1 MFTIFPQNYS
11 QKYHS
16 YFVILTY
23 SMEQSP
29 SWGANWFSASQDIPH
44 ILWNPEVHYRIR
56 KCLPPV
62 PILSQLDPVHTP
74 TSYFMKIHLNTLPS
88 GHAKMRDC
96 SPMCCWRVTH
106 FYVFL
111 HDVLYMRLSAGLA
124 HLLLQG
130 YQQLDAGCLGLKLQ
144 INRTFMTTYFYN
156 HQTRTKGPLIQIV
169 SLFSF
174 ICKHGFA

>member
-23 SMEQSP
+23 LLTYSMEQSP
-29 SWGANWFSASQDIPH
+29 SWGANWFSASQDISR
-44 ILWNPEVHYRIR
+44 ILWNPKVHYRIC

-62 PILSQLDPVHTP
+62 PILSQLDSVHTP
-74 TSYFMKIHLNTLPS
+74 TSYFLKIHLNTLPS

-96 SPMCCWRVTH
+96 SPMRCWRIMH

-111 HDVLYMRLSAGLA
+111 HYVLHMRLSAGLA
-124 HLLLQG
+124 HLSLQR
-130 YQQLDAGCLGLKLQ
+130 YRQLDAGCLVLKLQ
-144 INRTFMTTYFYN
+144 INRTIMTSYF
-156 HQTRTKGPLIQIV
+156 
-169 SLFSF
+169 
-174 ICKHGFA
+174 